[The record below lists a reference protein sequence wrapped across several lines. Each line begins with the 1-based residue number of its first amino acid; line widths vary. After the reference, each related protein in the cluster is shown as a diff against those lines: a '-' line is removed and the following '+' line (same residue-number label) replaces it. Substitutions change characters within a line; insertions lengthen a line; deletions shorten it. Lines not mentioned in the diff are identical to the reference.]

1 MGLPTVTIP
10 VDCYERM
17 RILAQG
23 HDRLLQAIR
32 VEVQRPRLPKR
43 KLKRRLRVI
52 LARADRGYDSWV
64 AQRTRYDDPDWRA
77 PRTR

>member
-32 VEVQRPRLPKR
+32 VEVQRPRLSKR
-43 KLKRRLRVI
+43 KLKRRLRHLLTI
-52 LARADRGYDSWV
+52 ADRAYDSWV
-64 AQRTRYDDPDWRA
+64 EQRTRYDEPDWRD